1 MSRRIYNI
9 PADMAFSDVLARV
22 LLGRYRHQPL
32 QLSDVQIFLP
42 TRRAVRNLS
51 DSFLRQSQGKALL
64 LPRFHTLGDLDD
76 DDLIG
81 AEGDETSPALM
92 VLSDER
98 TPWNDA
104 HRILVAMKMLA
115 PVQLAE
121 QALSHDQQLSLAKA
135 LLQLLDQTETESL
148 EIADLKQLI
157 DDRELAEHWEKSLQ
171 FLALLADV
179 WPELETR

>member
-9 PADMAFSDVLARV
+9 PAEMAFSDVLARV

-32 QLSDVQIFLP
+32 QLSNVQIFLP

-76 DDLIG
+76 EDLIG
-81 AEGDETSPALM
+81 AESDATSPALM
-92 VLSDER
+92 TLSDER

-115 PVQLAE
+115 PVQLGE
-121 QALSHDQQLSLAKA
+121 QTLSHDQQLSLAKA

-148 EIADLKQLI
+148 EIADLKRLI

-171 FLALLADV
+171 FLALLA
-179 WPELETR
+179 